1 MADNFRIYKNERKK
15 RAAKSLPPPFDRVN
29 SRLMFLYFFLES
41 VVFRACC
48 SLLFLRPCCFLEPI
62 GRQFGESLLVLPFSF
77 EVAVH
82 RIVVEPKADEVFGN

>member
-15 RAAKSLPPPFDRVN
+15 ERQNRFRRPLTESIRDLCF
-29 SRLMFLYFFLES
+29 SIFFLES
-41 VVFRACC
+41 IVFFEPVV
-48 SLLFLRPCCFLEPI
+48 SLEPI